1 MEQLYPPRNNN
12 ITIRITENEKI
23 EFSYLAN
30 QNFTTESNWAYDILV
45 THKNSYGKI
54 KDVDLL
60 IESIKVAINSLELA
74 REILKGQIKKSTKGY
89 QEKEPEMFIRIS
101 DIFIEIQK
109 LSKLQ
114 KKLEQSKE

>member
-1 MEQLYPPRNNN
+1 MEKLSQSRNNN
-12 ITIRITENEKI
+12 ITIRITENEKN

-30 QNFTTESNWAYDILV
+30 QNSTTESNWAYDILV

-60 IESIKVAINSLELA
+60 IESIKVAKNSLELA
-74 REILKGQIKKSTKGY
+74 REILKGQIKNSTKGY
-89 QEKEPEMFIRIS
+89 LEKEPEMFIRITE
-101 DIFIEIQK
+101 ILVEIQR